1 MTNGKIITRRKT
13 CCSTCLSTTN
23 PTMISL
29 QFYPYLMGYKRL
41 LDILEKEMLL
51 RKTKCRWEGNIKM
64 LVNIEEIVSVFVE
77 WIGFMWFRIET
88 EG

>member
-1 MTNGKIITRRKT
+1 
-13 CCSTCLSTTN
+13 
-23 PTMISL
+23 MISL